1 MMEAIGQKAVIPVS
15 DEAIVSSELGTVS
28 GEGGEEKIFDATL
41 ENMLVELPLE
51 ENMLD
56 ELLEEDG
63 LSASLSSTL
72 LSQNELDLEIVDANF
87 GFANNSTMPLEM
99 LEDNLWSEDLS
110 SLQTQVLQKT
120 TPISSEMIEVLDPRF
135 AINTSDFDILP
146 DKGIAETG
154 LQSLLNT
161 TDSEFSGPLLQT
173 VFHQVNSLQDGVELL
188 LDEQQAIL
196 QKNVSQSIHLG
207 PANLEADAEFSTSDL
222 QTILQKT
229 ANQSVQLEGDLEI
242 SKSELQPEL
251 QPYSNKSVQVQDK
264 NLVQELSSTLE
275 NQEEN
280 LQEVLKT
287 VFRKGS
293 QVEVQEFEKPVEENL
308 VKLKRAEVPLTPE
321 KIKAA
326 ESLQVVEKFK
336 ATEGLQATEKIK
348 VAEALQV
355 VAKEKTIEGLQTTE
369 KFKVAEN
376 FQGGSRTKVD
386 AGFQATEKFKVAEEF
401 QSGAKSKVAEGFQM
415 TGMENTGEITEKASV
430 QPSNQ
435 FRTLTP
441 QETQL
446 SSIAKSTVDFAS
458 AQGINAV
465 SELTGTSIF
474 KAGETTNTLETFRA
488 ADLPFN
494 MAQVVNRVRILRG
507 NGVEEMTL
515 RLHPEELG
523 QITLKIRQSGG
534 DLSIDMRVDNPH
546 AKQMVESGFDAL
558 RSRFL
563 DREFSYQDLALNVDI
578 NERDSQ
584 FGGDRNKSEFEENMT
599 SAERGKK
606 EEIATV
612 EEKPRVGHRN
622 GSGLNLYV

>member
-1 MMEAIGQKAVIPVS
+1 M
-15 DEAIVSSELGTVS
+15 
-28 GEGGEEKIFDATL
+28 
-41 ENMLVELPLE
+41 
-51 ENMLD
+51 
-56 ELLEEDG
+56 
-63 LSASLSSTL
+63 
-72 LSQNELDLEIVDANF
+72 
-87 GFANNSTMPLEM
+87 
-99 LEDNLWSEDLS
+99 
-110 SLQTQVLQKT
+110 
-120 TPISSEMIEVLDPRF
+120 
-135 AINTSDFDILP
+135 
-146 DKGIAETG
+146 
-154 LQSLLNT
+154 
-161 TDSEFSGPLLQT
+161 
-173 VFHQVNSLQDGVELL
+173 
-188 LDEQQAIL
+188 
-196 QKNVSQSIHLG
+196 
-207 PANLEADAEFSTSDL
+207 EADAEFSTSDL

-242 SKSELQPEL
+242 SKSELLPEL

-336 ATEGLQATEKIK
+336 ATEGLQATENIK

-376 FQGGSRTKVD
+376 FQGGARTKVV

-435 FRTLTP
+435 FRTLTT

-563 DREFSYQDLALNVDI
+563 DQEFSYQDLALNVDI

-584 FGGDRNKSEFEENMT
+584 FGGDRNKSEFEEDMI

>member
-28 GEGGEEKIFDATL
+28 GEGGKEKNFDATL
-41 ENMLVELPLE
+41 GNMLVELPLE

-72 LSQNELDLEIVDANF
+72 LSQNELDPEIVDANF

-336 ATEGLQATEKIK
+336 ATEGLQATENIK

-376 FQGGSRTKVD
+376 FQGGARTKVV

-546 AKQMVESGFDAL
+546 AKQMVESGFNAL

-563 DREFSYQDLALNVDI
+563 DQEFSYQDLALNVDI

-584 FGGDRNKSEFEENMT
+584 FGGDRNKSEFEEDMI

>member
-1 MMEAIGQKAVIPVS
+1 MEAIGQKAVIPVS

-28 GEGGEEKIFDATL
+28 GEGGKEKFFDATL

-72 LSQNELDLEIVDANF
+72 LSQNELDPEIVDANF

-336 ATEGLQATEKIK
+336 ATEGLQATENIK

-386 AGFQATEKFKVAEEF
+386 AGFQATEKFKIAEEF

-546 AKQMVESGFDAL
+546 AKQMVESGFNAL

-563 DREFSYQDLALNVDI
+563 DQEFSYQDLALNVDI

-584 FGGDRNKSEFEENMT
+584 FGGDRNKSEFEEDMI

>member
-1 MMEAIGQKAVIPVS
+1 MEAIGQKAVIPVS

-28 GEGGEEKIFDATL
+28 GEGGKEKFFDATL

-72 LSQNELDLEIVDANF
+72 LSQNELDPEIVDANF

-336 ATEGLQATEKIK
+336 ATEGLQATENIK

-563 DREFSYQDLALNVDI
+563 DQEFSYQDLALNVDI

-584 FGGDRNKSEFEENMT
+584 FGGDRNKSEFEEDMI

>member
-1 MMEAIGQKAVIPVS
+1 MEAIGQKAVIPVS

-28 GEGGEEKIFDATL
+28 GEGGKEKFFDATL

-336 ATEGLQATEKIK
+336 ATEGLQATENIK

-546 AKQMVESGFDAL
+546 AKQMVESGFNAL

-563 DREFSYQDLALNVDI
+563 DQEFSYQDLALNVDI

-584 FGGDRNKSEFEENMT
+584 FGGDRNKSEFEEDMI

>member
-1 MMEAIGQKAVIPVS
+1 MEAIGQKAVIPVS

-28 GEGGEEKIFDATL
+28 GEGGKEKFFDATL

-120 TPISSEMIEVLDPRF
+120 TPISSEIIEVLDPRF

-336 ATEGLQATEKIK
+336 ATEGLQATENIK

-376 FQGGSRTKVD
+376 FQGGARTKVV

-546 AKQMVESGFDAL
+546 AKQMVESGFNAL

-563 DREFSYQDLALNVDI
+563 DQEFSYQDLALNVDI

-584 FGGDRNKSEFEENMT
+584 FGGDRNKSEFEEDMI

>member
-1 MMEAIGQKAVIPVS
+1 MEAIGQKAVIPVS

-28 GEGGEEKIFDATL
+28 GEGGKEKFFDATL

-72 LSQNELDLEIVDANF
+72 LSQNELDPEIVDANF

-336 ATEGLQATEKIK
+336 ATEGLQATENIK

-546 AKQMVESGFDAL
+546 AKQMVESGFNAL

-563 DREFSYQDLALNVDI
+563 DQEFSYQDLALNVDI

>member
-1 MMEAIGQKAVIPVS
+1 MEAIGQKAVIPVS

-28 GEGGEEKIFDATL
+28 GEGGEEKKFDATL

-72 LSQNELDLEIVDANF
+72 LSQNELDPEIVDANF

-336 ATEGLQATEKIK
+336 ATEGLQATENIK

-376 FQGGSRTKVD
+376 FQGGARTKVV
-386 AGFQATEKFKVAEEF
+386 AGFQATEKFKIAEEF

-563 DREFSYQDLALNVDI
+563 DQEFSYQDLALNVDI

-584 FGGDRNKSEFEENMT
+584 FGGDRNKSEFEEDMI

>member
-1 MMEAIGQKAVIPVS
+1 MEAIGQKAVIPVS

-72 LSQNELDLEIVDANF
+72 LSQNELDPEIVDANF

-120 TPISSEMIEVLDPRF
+120 TPISSEIIEVLDPRF

-336 ATEGLQATEKIK
+336 ATEGLQATENIK

-563 DREFSYQDLALNVDI
+563 DQEFSYQDLALNVDI

-584 FGGDRNKSEFEENMT
+584 FGGDRNKSEFEEDMI

>member
-28 GEGGEEKIFDATL
+28 GEGGEEKNFDATL

-72 LSQNELDLEIVDANF
+72 LSQNELDPEIVDANF

-336 ATEGLQATEKIK
+336 ATEGLQATENIK

-376 FQGGSRTKVD
+376 FQGGARTKVV

-563 DREFSYQDLALNVDI
+563 DQEFSYQDLALNVDI

>member
-1 MMEAIGQKAVIPVS
+1 MEAIGQKAVIPVS

-28 GEGGEEKIFDATL
+28 GEGGEEKKFDATL

-72 LSQNELDLEIVDANF
+72 LSQNELDPEIIDANF

-336 ATEGLQATEKIK
+336 ATEGLQATENIK

-563 DREFSYQDLALNVDI
+563 DQEFSYQDLALNVDI

-584 FGGDRNKSEFEENMT
+584 FGGDRNKSEFEEDMI

>member
-1 MMEAIGQKAVIPVS
+1 MEAIGQKAVIPVS

-28 GEGGEEKIFDATL
+28 GEGGKEKFFDATL

-72 LSQNELDLEIVDANF
+72 LSQNELDPEIVDANF

-120 TPISSEMIEVLDPRF
+120 TPISSEIIEVLDPRF

-336 ATEGLQATEKIK
+336 ATEGLQATENIK

-546 AKQMVESGFDAL
+546 AKQMVESGFNAL

-563 DREFSYQDLALNVDI
+563 DQEFSYQDLALNVDI

>member
-28 GEGGEEKIFDATL
+28 GEGGEEKKFDATL

-63 LSASLSSTL
+63 LSASISSTL
-72 LSQNELDLEIVDANF
+72 LSQNELDPEIVDANF

-120 TPISSEMIEVLDPRF
+120 TPISSEIIEVLDPRF

-336 ATEGLQATEKIK
+336 ATEGLQATENIK

-435 FRTLTP
+435 FRTLTT

-563 DREFSYQDLALNVDI
+563 DQEFSYQDLALNVDI

-584 FGGDRNKSEFEENMT
+584 FGGDRNKSEFEEDMI

>member
-28 GEGGEEKIFDATL
+28 GEGGKEKFFDATL

-72 LSQNELDLEIVDANF
+72 LSQNELDPEIVDANF

-110 SLQTQVLQKT
+110 SMQTQVLQKT
-120 TPISSEMIEVLDPRF
+120 TPISSEIIEVLDPRF

-336 ATEGLQATEKIK
+336 ATEGLQATENIK

-546 AKQMVESGFDAL
+546 AKQMVESGFNAL

-563 DREFSYQDLALNVDI
+563 DQEFSYQDLALNVDI

-584 FGGDRNKSEFEENMT
+584 FGGDRNKSEFEEDMI

>member
-1 MMEAIGQKAVIPVS
+1 MEAIGQKAVIPVS

-41 ENMLVELPLE
+41 ENMLVELPIE

-336 ATEGLQATEKIK
+336 ATEGLQATENIK

-376 FQGGSRTKVD
+376 FQGGARTKVV

-563 DREFSYQDLALNVDI
+563 DQEFSYQDLALNVDI

-584 FGGDRNKSEFEENMT
+584 FGGDRNKSEFEEDMI

>member
-1 MMEAIGQKAVIPVS
+1 MEAIGQKAVIPVS

-336 ATEGLQATEKIK
+336 ATEGLQATENIK

-546 AKQMVESGFDAL
+546 AKQMVESGFNAL

-563 DREFSYQDLALNVDI
+563 DQEFSYQDLALNVDI

-584 FGGDRNKSEFEENMT
+584 FGGDRNKSEFEEDMI

>member
-1 MMEAIGQKAVIPVS
+1 MEAIGQKAVIPVS

-336 ATEGLQATEKIK
+336 ATEGLQATENIK

-376 FQGGSRTKVD
+376 FQGGARTKVV

-546 AKQMVESGFDAL
+546 AKQMVESGFNAL

-563 DREFSYQDLALNVDI
+563 DQEFSYQDLALNVDI

>member
-1 MMEAIGQKAVIPVS
+1 
-15 DEAIVSSELGTVS
+15 
-28 GEGGEEKIFDATL
+28 
-41 ENMLVELPLE
+41 MLVELPLE

-72 LSQNELDLEIVDANF
+72 LSQNELDPEIVDANF

-99 LEDNLWSEDLS
+99 LEDNLWSEDLT

-120 TPISSEMIEVLDPRF
+120 TPISSEIIEVLDPRF

-207 PANLEADAEFSTSDL
+207 PANLEADAEFATSDL

-336 ATEGLQATEKIK
+336 ATEGLQATENIK

-376 FQGGSRTKVD
+376 FQGGARTKVV

-546 AKQMVESGFDAL
+546 AKQMVESGFNAL

-563 DREFSYQDLALNVDI
+563 DQEFSYQDLALNVDI

-584 FGGDRNKSEFEENMT
+584 FGGDRNKSEFEEDMI

>member
-1 MMEAIGQKAVIPVS
+1 MEAIGQKAVIPVS

-28 GEGGEEKIFDATL
+28 GEGGKEKFFDATL

-72 LSQNELDLEIVDANF
+72 LSQNELDPEIVDANF

-336 ATEGLQATEKIK
+336 ATEGLQATENIK

-376 FQGGSRTKVD
+376 FQGGARTKVV

-546 AKQMVESGFDAL
+546 AKQMVESGFNAL

-563 DREFSYQDLALNVDI
+563 DQEFSYQDLALNVDI

-584 FGGDRNKSEFEENMT
+584 FGGDRNKSEFEEDMI

>member
-1 MMEAIGQKAVIPVS
+1 MEAIGQKAVIPVS

-72 LSQNELDLEIVDANF
+72 LSQNELDPEIVDANF

-336 ATEGLQATEKIK
+336 ATEGLQATENIK

-563 DREFSYQDLALNVDI
+563 DQEFSYQDLALNVDI

>member
-1 MMEAIGQKAVIPVS
+1 MEAIGQKAVIPVS

-28 GEGGEEKIFDATL
+28 GEGGKEKFFDATL

-72 LSQNELDLEIVDANF
+72 LSQNELDPEIVDANF

-207 PANLEADAEFSTSDL
+207 PANLEADAEFATSDL

-336 ATEGLQATEKIK
+336 ATEGLQATENIK

-376 FQGGSRTKVD
+376 FQGGARTKVV

-563 DREFSYQDLALNVDI
+563 DQEFSYQDLALNVDI

>member
-1 MMEAIGQKAVIPVS
+1 MEAIGQKAVIPVS

-28 GEGGEEKIFDATL
+28 GEGGEEKKFDATL

-72 LSQNELDLEIVDANF
+72 LSQNELDPEIVDANF

-336 ATEGLQATEKIK
+336 ATEGLQATENIK

-534 DLSIDMRVDNPH
+534 DLSINMRVDNPH
-546 AKQMVESGFDAL
+546 AKQMVESGFNAL

-563 DREFSYQDLALNVDI
+563 DQEFSYQDLALNVDI

-584 FGGDRNKSEFEENMT
+584 FGGDRNKSEFEEDMI

>member
-28 GEGGEEKIFDATL
+28 GEGGEENIFDATL

-72 LSQNELDLEIVDANF
+72 LSQNELDPEIVDANF

-336 ATEGLQATEKIK
+336 ATEGLQATENIK

-546 AKQMVESGFDAL
+546 AKQMVESGFNAL

-563 DREFSYQDLALNVDI
+563 DQEFSYQDLALNVDI

>member
-1 MMEAIGQKAVIPVS
+1 MEAIGQKAVIPVS

-72 LSQNELDLEIVDANF
+72 LSQNELDPEIVDANF

-336 ATEGLQATEKIK
+336 ATEGLQATENIK

-563 DREFSYQDLALNVDI
+563 DQEFSYQDLALNVDI

-584 FGGDRNKSEFEENMT
+584 FGGDRNKSEFEEDMI

>member
-1 MMEAIGQKAVIPVS
+1 MEAIGQKAVIPVS

-120 TPISSEMIEVLDPRF
+120 TPISSEIIEVLDPRF

-336 ATEGLQATEKIK
+336 ATEGLQATENIK

-563 DREFSYQDLALNVDI
+563 DQEFSYQDLALNVDI

-584 FGGDRNKSEFEENMT
+584 FGGDRNKSEFEEDMI

>member
-1 MMEAIGQKAVIPVS
+1 MEAIGQKAVIPVS

-28 GEGGEEKIFDATL
+28 GEGGEEKKFDATL

-336 ATEGLQATEKIK
+336 ATEGLQATENIK

-376 FQGGSRTKVD
+376 FQGGARTKVV

-563 DREFSYQDLALNVDI
+563 DQEFSYQDLALNVDI

-584 FGGDRNKSEFEENMT
+584 FGGDRNKSEFEEDMI

>member
-1 MMEAIGQKAVIPVS
+1 MEAIGQKAVIPVS

-72 LSQNELDLEIVDANF
+72 LSQNELDPEIVDANF

-376 FQGGSRTKVD
+376 FQGGARTKVV

-563 DREFSYQDLALNVDI
+563 DQEFSYQDLALNVDI

-584 FGGDRNKSEFEENMT
+584 FGGDRNKSEFEEDMI

>member
-1 MMEAIGQKAVIPVS
+1 MEAIGQKAVIPVS

-28 GEGGEEKIFDATL
+28 GEGGEEKKFDATL

-336 ATEGLQATEKIK
+336 ATEGLQATENIK

-563 DREFSYQDLALNVDI
+563 DQEFSYQDLALNVDI

>member
-1 MMEAIGQKAVIPVS
+1 MEAIGQKAVIPVS

-28 GEGGEEKIFDATL
+28 GEGGKEKFFDATL

-336 ATEGLQATEKIK
+336 ATEGLQATENIK

-563 DREFSYQDLALNVDI
+563 DQEFSYQDLALNVDI

>member
-1 MMEAIGQKAVIPVS
+1 MEAIGQKAVIPVS

-28 GEGGEEKIFDATL
+28 GEGGKEKFFDATL

-72 LSQNELDLEIVDANF
+72 LSQNELDPEIVDANF

-120 TPISSEMIEVLDPRF
+120 TPISSEIIEVLDPRF

-336 ATEGLQATEKIK
+336 ATEGLQATENIK

-563 DREFSYQDLALNVDI
+563 DQEFSYQDLALNVDI

>member
-1 MMEAIGQKAVIPVS
+1 MEAIGQKAVIPVS

-336 ATEGLQATEKIK
+336 ATEGLQATENIK

-563 DREFSYQDLALNVDI
+563 DQEFSYQDLALNVDI

>member
-1 MMEAIGQKAVIPVS
+1 MEAIGQKAVIPVS

-28 GEGGEEKIFDATL
+28 GEGGEEKKFDATL

-336 ATEGLQATEKIK
+336 ATEGLQATENIK

-376 FQGGSRTKVD
+376 FQGGARTKVD
-386 AGFQATEKFKVAEEF
+386 AGYQATEKFKIAEEF

-563 DREFSYQDLALNVDI
+563 DQEFSYQDLALNVDI

-584 FGGDRNKSEFEENMT
+584 FGGDRNKSEFEEDMI

>member
-1 MMEAIGQKAVIPVS
+1 MEAIGQKAVIPVS

-28 GEGGEEKIFDATL
+28 GEGGKEKFFDATL

-72 LSQNELDLEIVDANF
+72 LSQNELDPEIVDANF

-120 TPISSEMIEVLDPRF
+120 TPISSEIIEVLDPRF

-336 ATEGLQATEKIK
+336 ATEGLQATENIK

-369 KFKVAEN
+369 KFEVAEN

-546 AKQMVESGFDAL
+546 AKQMVESGFNAL

-563 DREFSYQDLALNVDI
+563 DQEFSYQDLALNVDI

>member
-28 GEGGEEKIFDATL
+28 GEGGKEKFFDATL

-72 LSQNELDLEIVDANF
+72 LSQNELDPEIVDANF

-120 TPISSEMIEVLDPRF
+120 TPISSEIIEVLDPRF

-336 ATEGLQATEKIK
+336 ATEGLQATENIK

-563 DREFSYQDLALNVDI
+563 DQEFSYQDLALNVDI

-584 FGGDRNKSEFEENMT
+584 FGGDRNKSEFEEDMI

>member
-1 MMEAIGQKAVIPVS
+1 MQKNVSQSIHLGPANLEA
-15 DEAIVSSELGTVS
+15 
-28 GEGGEEKIFDATL
+28 DA
-41 ENMLVELPLE
+41 
-51 ENMLD
+51 
-56 ELLEEDG
+56 
-63 LSASLSSTL
+63 
-72 LSQNELDLEIVDANF
+72 
-87 GFANNSTMPLEM
+87 
-99 LEDNLWSEDLS
+99 
-110 SLQTQVLQKT
+110 
-120 TPISSEMIEVLDPRF
+120 
-135 AINTSDFDILP
+135 
-146 DKGIAETG
+146 
-154 LQSLLNT
+154 
-161 TDSEFSGPLLQT
+161 EFST
-173 VFHQVNSLQDGVELL
+173 

-336 ATEGLQATEKIK
+336 ATEGLQATENIK

-563 DREFSYQDLALNVDI
+563 DQEFSYQDLALNVDI

-584 FGGDRNKSEFEENMT
+584 FGGDRNKSEFEEDMI